1 MTTDH
6 AHREGNGG
14 DRAKVRS
21 RSAIARAA
29 DQALRGDE
37 NDHAVR
43 IAETRDKTHTA
54 LLAVRL
60 DTSYQSGN
68 STLNYRNRTAGQDRL

>member
-6 AHREGNGG
+6 VYPEANR
-14 DRAKVRS
+14 DDPARARP

-29 DQALRGDE
+29 DQVLRGDG

-43 IAETRDKTHTA
+43 IAENRDKTRTA
-54 LLAVRL
+54 LLAIRL
-60 DTSYQSGN
+60 DTSYRSGN
-68 STLNYRNRTAGQDRL
+68 STLNYRNRTSGQDRL